1 MFSPSFFYFYN
12 IPLYYGLV
20 NGKNS
25 RPYIFIYKVR
35 PESYMCDA
43 IYAYTTTKIGPYI
56 VQPYICIY
64 GMAKVTVY
72 GVMLYMHIRHFL
84 FRPYMCDAIY
94 AYTVLFWSKIPYM
107 HI

>member
-1 MFSPSFFYFYN
+1 
-12 IPLYYGLV
+12 
-20 NGKNS
+20 
-25 RPYIFIYKVR
+25 
-35 PESYMCDA
+35 MCNA

-64 GMAKVTVY
+64 GMTKVTVY

-94 AYTVLFWSKIPYM
+94 AYTGFYTRTKPYM

>member
-1 MFSPSFFYFYN
+1 
-12 IPLYYGLV
+12 
-20 NGKNS
+20 
-25 RPYIFIYKVR
+25 
-35 PESYMCDA
+35 MCDA

-64 GMAKVTVY
+64 GMAKVAVY
-72 GVMLYMHIRHFL
+72 GVMLYMHIRHFP

-94 AYTVLFWSKIPYM
+94 AYTVLFPSKISYM